1 MASFPKALRRCFSQ
15 PTGRKVPA
23 GACAGG
29 SRVSPGVGQV
39 VRVRGARAQEQVQV
53 GARCGA
59 LIAR

>member
-1 MASFPKALRRCFSQ
+1 MASFPKALRCCYSQ

-29 SRVSPGVGQV
+29 SRVTPGVGQV
-39 VRVRGARAQEQVQV
+39 VRAARALEQVQV

-59 LIAR
+59 RIAR